1 MGSTAGAHVTKLY
14 ALWDNGKERGL
25 DKLKIGKRLIG
36 RLAKSDVKQ
45 LAIDMNEAGTE
56 LTAMWVMRTDERWQP
71 GYCPRCGRERD

>member
-1 MGSTAGAHVTKLY
+1 M
-14 ALWDNGKERGL
+14 

-56 LTAMWVMRTDERWQP
+56 LTAMWVMLTDERWQP
-71 GYCPRCGRERD
+71 GYCPRCGREGD